1 MSHVGAL
8 WTDNKDILVMLSD
21 MDINA
26 IAGTL
31 KLYFRELP
39 EPLLTDR
46 LYPAFMEGI
55 GKSSGM
61 GKGSVSKHGCLALPA
76 PGWENP
82 KGPSQLGPLGPGCPC
97 RLQVSLGLV
106 VLLPGVQ
113 AEPCGARLA
122 TRAPAAGRC
131 LATVGPTA
139 AQDVTSPCPE
149 PSPSLS
155 PALSDPA
162 AKENCMMHLL
172 RSLPD
177 PNLIT
182 FLFLL
187 EHLKR

>member
-1 MSHVGAL
+1 
-8 WTDNKDILVMLSD
+8 MLSD

-55 GKSSGM
+55 GATFCAGSLFVISWPFLDLRGVIIAQLKEIRGESLKSCFTIIWSDIFFLP
-61 GKGSVSKHGCLALPA
+61 LA
-76 PGWENP
+76 
-82 KGPSQLGPLGPGCPC
+82 
-97 RLQVSLGLV
+97 
-106 VLLPGVQ
+106 
-113 AEPCGARLA
+113 
-122 TRAPAAGRC
+122 
-131 LATVGPTA
+131 
-139 AQDVTSPCPE
+139 
-149 PSPSLS
+149 
-155 PALSDPA
+155 ALSDPA

-177 PNLIT
+177 PNLMT
-182 FLFLL
+182 FLTLL

>member
-1 MSHVGAL
+1 MLAL

-55 GKSSGM
+55 GKDSGM
-61 GKGSVSKHGCLALPA
+61 GKASMHKVALSFPARPTWSWLFLPA
-76 PGWENP
+76 PG
-82 KGPSQLGPLGPGCPC
+82 QLRARGAAPQCSHTGC
-97 RLQVSLGLV
+97 QEVSGH
-106 VLLPGVQ
+106 GGS
-113 AEPCGARLA
+113 CCC
-122 TRAPAAGRC
+122 TR
-131 LATVGPTA
+131 
-139 AQDVTSPCPE
+139 PCPE
-149 PSPSLS
+149 PSPSLL